1 MNIKDEE
8 LSKANNLLNHKED
21 VHKAISTFNDNK
33 ANKTVDLNI
42 DKEDKDKDK
51 LIPNKNYSVNDKRKL
66 RKN

>member
-8 LSKANNLLNHKED
+8 LSMANNLLNHKED
-21 VHKAISTFNDNK
+21 VHKAISTLNNNK

-42 DKEDKDKDK
+42 DKEDEDKDK